1 MARPNQARR
10 DETADPI
17 ELLAAC
23 HERIRRFAGLAQ
35 KLAAAKGAPEH
46 EVRDVAAAVRR
57 YFDEALPLHVA
68 DEEESVIPRLRT
80 RAESATSEL
89 AAALERIAE
98 DHREHQHD
106 LALLVMLCAELA
118 EDPRQLDER
127 RAELETLA
135 KRLVD
140 DFERHLAL
148 EERVLFPA
156 IDRLLPLEQ
165 RRALAAEFRARRTE
179 RDAGGV
185 KSR

>member
-10 DETADPI
+10 EDAADPI

-68 DEEESVIPRLRT
+68 DEEESVLPRLRA
-80 RAESATSEL
+80 RAAAATGGL
-89 AAALERIAE
+89 AALERIVDE
-98 DHREHQHD
+98 HRDHQHD
-106 LALLVMLCAELA
+106 LAMLVLLCGELA

-127 RAELETLA
+127 RMELEELA
-135 KRLVD
+135 KRLAD
-140 DFERHLAL
+140 DFERHLAF
-148 EERVLFPA
+148 EERELFPA
-156 IDRLLPLEQ
+156 IERLLPLEE
-165 RRALAAEFRARRTE
+165 RRALAAEFRARRAE
-179 RDAGGV
+179 RDADGV
-185 KSR
+185 HAR